1 MLKHNSFI
9 IPFSGLKLGQH
20 TFEVKLTKAFFDN
33 LDFFG
38 ITEGMGQV
46 EIVLEK
52 KETMLLV
59 DFNLQAKS
67 TAPCDRC
74 NEPFTFRVEAD
85 LSIVYKFGEETSDDE
100 NLIVLSPDSYELD
113 VYQPIY
119 ELMVTSL
126 PSRILHE
133 KENCDPEIIKWLDAK
148 TDPPENLDNKD
159 IIDPRWSGLKN
170 LK

>member
-74 NEPFTFRVEAD
+74 NEPFTFLVETD

>member
-1 MLKHNSFI
+1 MLKHNTFI
-9 IPFSGLKLGQH
+9 IPFSGLKIGQH
-20 TFEVKLTKAFFDN
+20 TFEVKLTKAFFDS

-38 ITEGMGQV
+38 VTEGMGQV
-46 EIVLEK
+46 EIVLDK

-59 DFNLQAKS
+59 YFNLQAKV

-74 NEPFTFRVEAD
+74 NEFFAFLVEGELD
-85 LSIVYKFGEETSDDE
+85 IIYKFGDESSDDE
-100 NLIVLSPDSYELD
+100 NLIVLSPDSYQLD
-113 VYQPIY
+113 VYQPMY

-133 KENCDPEIIKWLDAK
+133 EENCDPEIIKWLEAK
-148 TDPPENLDNKD
+148 TNQSENLENKD